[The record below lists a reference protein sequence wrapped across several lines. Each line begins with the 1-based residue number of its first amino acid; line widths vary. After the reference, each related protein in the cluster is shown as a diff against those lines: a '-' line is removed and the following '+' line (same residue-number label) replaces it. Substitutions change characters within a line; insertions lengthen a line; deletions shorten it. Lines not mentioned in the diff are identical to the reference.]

1 MRRLIITFVLKVVIY
16 KLFIIPYLLRASEKS
31 SIMNMKSKI
40 NKVDPKSWIEFLD
53 QYMNPGPQY

>member
-1 MRRLIITFVLKVVIY
+1 
-16 KLFIIPYLLRASEKS
+16 
-31 SIMNMKSKI
+31 MNMKSKI